1 MREIRSWT
9 RCPSSSAKDNKSS
22 KEPPRLEEERAL
34 LSSFQTIAL
43 GNLLRVADE
52 GQIFSFSDPFLYCP
66 NPFLNQIFPILSNN
80 PLSPS
85 LNLLPMHNLK
95 AFPPFQPKPEVRPTV
110 EMITPTGR
118 HHLQPGQQ
126 NPRARKQERERH
138 RAQPRSQPTSS
149 AASSSAS
156 TPSAT
161 GATSGTGSS
170 PGTFSSGARTLTA
183 TGRLQPD
190 LEVSTP
196 NPPPRA
202 SARPRGPLHHGARN
216 PENDRL
222 LEHGAE
228 ARRQQKES

>member
-1 MREIRSWT
+1 MIYWSVIGTLECSVFDSKLFF
-9 RCPSSSAKDNKSS
+9 SSSPGRNK
-22 KEPPRLEEERAL
+22 ECRFHRA
-34 LSSFQTIAL
+34 
-43 GNLLRVADE
+43 R
-52 GQIFSFSDPFLYCP
+52 Y
-66 NPFLNQIFPILSNN
+66 
-80 PLSPS
+80 
-85 LNLLPMHNLK
+85 
-95 AFPPFQPKPEVRPTV
+95 
-110 EMITPTGR
+110 
-118 HHLQPGQQ
+118 HLQPGRQ

-222 LEHGAE
+222 LEHGVE
-228 ARRQQKES
+228 ARRQQKKS